1 VPAPALTLLPR
12 DAAGVEMKTATA
24 LLLSLL
30 VLSLPDS
37 SASPPAQVGDI
48 RVFPVSGPI
57 YMLVGKG
64 GNIAASVGDDGIILV
79 DDQLASQ
86 ADGIREALAGLRDG
100 PVRYI
105 INTHHHIDHTGGNG
119 SFAVEDGASILSH
132 HNARTRMVHQ
142 GRPPQAL
149 PVLTFDDDLS
159 LYLNGELVR
168 VVHAPHAHT
177 DGDSIIYF
185 TASNVLHT
193 GDTFVTYGF
202 PFIDTDAGGSL
213 DGMIAAAEFLIGVLP
228 EDVLIIPG
236 HGRLSTLDDLRAFL
250 QLLRET
256 REAVAGG
263 IAAGLSCAQ
272 LKRQHVLRPWQHHQS
287 RWVSADDYLDAV
299 CADLSAD
306 DDASARQHR

>member
-1 VPAPALTLLPR
+1 MKTVTTTLLTLLP
-12 DAAGVEMKTATA
+12 V
-24 LLLSLL
+24 LLLEAF
-30 VLSLPDS
+30 
-37 SASPPAQVGDI
+37 ASPPAQDVEI
-48 RVFPVSGPI
+48 RVFPVSGPV
-57 YMLVGKG
+57 YMVVGLG

-86 ADGIREALAGLRDG
+86 ADGIREALAGLMDG

-119 SFAVEDGASILSH
+119 SFAVEDGTSILGH
-132 HNARTRMVHQ
+132 HNVRKRMVQQ
-142 GRPPQAL
+142 GRLPQAL

-168 VVHAPHAHT
+168 VVHTPHAHT

-185 TASNVLHT
+185 TRSNVVHT

-202 PFIDTDAGGSL
+202 PFIDVDAGGNI
-213 DGMIAAAEFLIGVLP
+213 DGMIATAEFLIDVLP

-250 QLLRET
+250 ELLRES
-256 REAVAGG
+256 RAAVAGG
-263 IAAGLSCAQ
+263 IAAGLPCAE
-272 LKRQHVLRPWQHHQS
+272 LKRQRVLRAWRHHQNS
-287 RWVSADDYLDAV
+287 WVSADDYLEAV
-299 CADLSAD
+299 CASLSAVE
-306 DDASARQHR
+306 DAPGRRHR